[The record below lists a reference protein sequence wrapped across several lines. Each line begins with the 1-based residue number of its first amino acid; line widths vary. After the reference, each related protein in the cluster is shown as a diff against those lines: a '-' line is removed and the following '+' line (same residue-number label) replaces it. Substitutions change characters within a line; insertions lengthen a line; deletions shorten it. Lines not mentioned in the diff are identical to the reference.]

1 MTDFCLKTT
10 APSPQPARGNS
21 ILKEG
26 CQRAAAWFSHL
37 SSLFVSLLAEPPE
50 AG

>member
-1 MTDFCLKTT
+1 MSDLYFKAT
-10 APSPQPARGNS
+10 APSPQPASGNS

-26 CQRAAAWFSHL
+26 CQKAAWFSHL
-37 SSLFVSLLAEPPE
+37 SSLFVSLLAEAPE